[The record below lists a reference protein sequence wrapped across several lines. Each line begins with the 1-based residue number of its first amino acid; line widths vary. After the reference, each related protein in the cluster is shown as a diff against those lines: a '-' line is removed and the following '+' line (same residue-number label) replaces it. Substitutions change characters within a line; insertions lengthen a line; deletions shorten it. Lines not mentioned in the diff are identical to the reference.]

1 MSQSK
6 ISDVLFQ
13 TFGGSGATNQ
23 TQANVN
29 FEFTTGMNTSGNY
42 GIVQQTTTTP
52 YTTTT
57 PNVWPT
63 TMQVN
68 LPVAAPEPEACD
80 RFVAR
85 NRRAKQKVCKHCEQ
99 PYEDHAA
106 YTREILL
113 KLRASLD

>member
-6 ISDVLFQ
+6 IGDMLFR

-23 TQANVN
+23 AQANVN

-42 GIVQQTTTTP
+42 RIVQQPTTVT
-52 YTTTT
+52 TTTT

-63 TMQVN
+63 VQVN
-68 LPVAAPEPEACD
+68 LSVVAPEPEACD